1 MIDRFARED
10 PYSSSGI
17 VYCPLNLYSPLIFNR
32 LESIKTNYVDTSPA
46 MFSSKTLISFRLK
59 KGIHEH
65 LGGHGGE

>member
-17 VYCPLNLYSPLIFNR
+17 VYSPLIFNR